1 MSFQLLIPLNVKP
14 LDILKHPPKLS
25 ILPDIL
31 AIIWKAFRIKHDIEV
46 SVKAVLSRGEA
57 RNPEVLRTTFTHSLV
72 GSREGF
78 ELRNGTLEIGR
89 AHV

>member
-57 RNPEVLRTTFTHSLV
+57 RNPEVLRTFTHSL

-78 ELRNGTLEIGR
+78 ELRNGTLEFQGCSQLL
-89 AHV
+89 